1 MRICRASLG
10 VVAVVRIATSVILTI
25 LLATGSPGCSRQD
38 QNRMRA
44 ASGTTALSL
53 GDVLIG
59 RPPAAVLLGIY
70 LIIPQFP

>member
-25 LLATGSPGCSRQD
+25 LLATGSPGCGRQD
-38 QNRMRA
+38 QIEMRA

-59 RPPAAVLLGIY
+59 RRPAAVLLGIY

>member
-10 VVAVVRIATSVILTI
+10 VVAVVRSDIGDIDDLAGDRIAWLRPPRS
-25 LLATGSPGCSRQD
+25 
-38 QNRMRA
+38 NRMRA

-59 RPPAAVLLGIY
+59 RRPAAVLLGIY